1 MKTFL
6 DDPASSHIVSADDWH
21 AELAAIWRRRSESLR
36 VIRHRDP
43 IRFADLL
50 GVDQQKARLMQNTER
65 FLAGQPR
72 NHVLLWGS
80 RGTGK
85 SSLVKALL
93 NEYHSRGLR
102 MIEVDRDDLADL
114 PYIVDHVRELPYR
127 FIVFCDDL
135 GFDQGDE
142 RYRHLKSVLD
152 GSLELPPEN
161 VLLCATS
168 NRRHLL
174 PEYRQDNVDSQL
186 VNGELHHSEAVEEK
200 ISLADRFGL
209 SLSFYPLSQSS
220 YLEIIDH
227 LMPATENRAALHIAA
242 SRFALARGVRSGR
255 TARQFFNQFSGALP
269 DIEVTEGWQ

>member
-6 DDPASSHIVSADDWH
+6 EHQGHSQTVTPEDWH
-21 AELAAIWRRRSESLR
+21 TEVAAIWRRRSESLR
-36 VIRHRDP
+36 AIRHRDP
-43 IRFADLL
+43 VRFADLL
-50 GVDQQKARLMQNTER
+50 GVEQQQAQLRQNTER
-65 FLAGQPR
+65 FLASQPC

-93 NEYHSRGLR
+93 NEYHPRGLR

-114 PYIVDHVRELPYR
+114 PYIVDHIRELDYR
-127 FIVFCDDL
+127 FIIFCDDL
-135 GFDQGDE
+135 GFDQGDGS
-142 RYRHLKSVLD
+142 YRHLKSVLD
-152 GSLELPPEN
+152 GSLELPPDN

-174 PEYRQDNVDSQL
+174 PEYRQDNADARL
-186 VNGELHHSEAVEEK
+186 VEGELHHSEAVEEK

-209 SLSFYPLSQSS
+209 SLSFYPLDQQR
-220 YLEIIDH
+220 YLQIIDH
-227 LMPATENRAALHIAA
+227 LLPEVVDHAALHIAA
-242 SRFALARGVRSGR
+242 NRFALTRGVRSGR

-269 DIEVTEGWQ
+269 DIDVTDGWQ